1 MDKLK
6 LHSPDLTDA
15 NIARIAEVFPHCVTE
30 VRDTQGRPK
39 RAVDID
45 RLR

>member
-15 NIARIAEVFPHCVTE
+15 NIDRLAALFPHCVTE
-30 VRDTQGRPK
+30 VR
-39 RAVDID
+39 AI
-45 RLR
+45 